1 MAEMVDT
8 RSDLRIDPS
17 APPRRRLRARLARWA
32 LLALAGLVGLAGTG
46 LLYQTV
52 ATAIDRQQFTS
63 EGSLV
68 DVGGYNMHI
77 HCTGTG
83 SPTVVLEAGAGAPSP
98 IWAWVQ
104 PAVAQQTR
112 VCSYDRAGLGWS
124 DTGTQPRDATSIARE
139 LHTLLLRAGETGP
152 FVLAG
157 HSLGGQYALMFA
169 ELYAEDTA
177 GLVLIEAQHPD
188 TLFRTP
194 AAQEAAR
201 AQQRQVTLFVALSQ
215 LGVVRL
221 FNMAPADQRLPAASQ
236 AALNQAVDRTDLV
249 MALRDEQ
256 LAVPTNREQLQVGGA
271 VGSLPVSVVSGTEHG
286 MDPELESYTLG
297 LQRELAAL
305 STNSRHNVVAGA
317 DHMSLITDQT
327 DSLHTVR
334 AIGDMLDL
342 VHGLE

>member
-1 MAEMVDT
+1 M
-8 RSDLRIDPS
+8 
-17 APPRRRLRARLARWA
+17 
-32 LLALAGLVGLAGTG
+32 
-46 LLYQTV
+46 LYQTV
-52 ATAIDRQQFTS
+52 ATEVDRQRFTP

-68 DVGGYNMHI
+68 DVGGYTLHL
-77 HCTGTG
+77 HCTGRG

-98 IWAWVQ
+98 IWGWVQ
-104 PAVAQQTR
+104 PAVAEQTR

-124 DTGTQPRDATSIARE
+124 DAGPDPRDAASIARE

-194 AAQEAAR
+194 EAQDAAR
-201 AQQRQVTLFVALSQ
+201 AQQHQVNLFVVLSH
-215 LGVVRL
+215 LGIVRL
-221 FNMAPADQRLPAASQ
+221 FSMAPADQRLPAASQ

-249 MALRDEQ
+249 TALRDEQ

-271 VGSLPVSVVSGTEHG
+271 LGSLPVRVVSATEHG
-286 MDPELESYTLG
+286 MEPELRVVHPRPSTCSWP
-297 LQRELAAL
+297 RSRPTAAR
-305 STNSRHNVVAGA
+305 TSRPA
-317 DHMSLITDQT
+317 LITCRSSRIRPMPSTRSPRSATCSIWCTTSSRTSASAPFKPDPS
-327 DSLHTVR
+327 DV
-334 AIGDMLDL
+334 
-342 VHGLE
+342 

>member
-1 MAEMVDT
+1 MTKVVET
-8 RSDLRIDPS
+8 RSDVRVDPGS
-17 APPRRRLRARLARWA
+17 PPKRRLRARLARWA
-32 LLALAGLVGLAGTG
+32 LLALAGLLGLAGIG

-52 ATAIDRQQFTS
+52 ATAIDRQRFTP

-104 PAVAQQTR
+104 PVVAQHTR

-124 DTGTQPRDATSIARE
+124 DTGPNPRDAAAIARE

-194 AAQEAAR
+194 AAQDAAR
-201 AQQRQVTLFVALSQ
+201 AQQRQVDLFVVLSQ
-215 LGVVRL
+215 LGIVRL
-221 FNMAPADQRLPAASQ
+221 FGMAPADQRLPAASQ
-236 AALNQAVDRTDLV
+236 AALNQAVHRTDLV
-249 MALRDEQ
+249 IALRAEQ
-256 LAVPTNREQLQVGGA
+256 FAIPTNRAQLQVGGA
-271 VGSLPVSVVSGTEHG
+271 LGNLPVSVVSATEHG
-286 MDPELESYTLG
+286 MSPELESYTLG

-305 STNSRHNVVAGA
+305 STNSRHKIVAGA

-327 DSLHTVR
+327 NSRHTIA
-334 AIGDMLDL
+334 AIGDVLDL
-342 VHGLE
+342 VHDLE